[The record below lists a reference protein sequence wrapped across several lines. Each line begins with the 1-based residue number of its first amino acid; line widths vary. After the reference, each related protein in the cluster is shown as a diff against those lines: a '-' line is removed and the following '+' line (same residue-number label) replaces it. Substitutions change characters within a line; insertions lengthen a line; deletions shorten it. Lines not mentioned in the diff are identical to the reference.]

1 MPSLV
6 SAVPSEECESEL
18 QVPVIDLS
26 SLKKGNDEAEAT
38 LAKVNKACQEW
49 GCFLVVNHGIDKEI
63 VADMDSATR
72 ETFKVSKENKEKIQG
87 EFAYIPSMPALPFL
101 EILPVNGAP
110 DPRAIQKF
118 AEQMWPQG
126 NSKICKIIEKYSAG
140 IEELT
145 REITQV
151 IMKSFGVSK
160 YYEESQHWGLLR
172 MNYCDV
178 PPQARG
184 GLGPHTDHN
193 LITVMYQDNSGGL
206 ELKTKLGGKWVD
218 LKPLPDSFVVFTG
231 DSLKAWSNG
240 FIHSGIHRVVM
251 SNKSPRVSLP
261 YFFFFRDDAVVEA
274 PPEFVDDHHPRLYT
288 PFRYGD
294 YKAYCKQIKSARCE
308 HKEFFERES
317 DEAFLENF
325 LGTSTGR
332 GNL

>member
-1 MPSLV
+1 MASM
-6 SAVPSEECESEL
+6 VPALSEECE

-26 SLKKGNDEAEAT
+26 SLKKENDEAEAT
-38 LAKVNKACQEW
+38 LAKVKKACQEW
-49 GCFLVVNHGIDKEI
+49 GCFLVVNHGIDQETI
-63 VADMDSATR
+63 AEMDSATR

-87 EFAYIPSMPALPFL
+87 EFGYIPSMPALPFL

-110 DPRAIQKF
+110 EPRAIQKF

-126 NSKICKIIEKYSAG
+126 NPKICKIIEKYSVG
-140 IEELT
+140 VEELT
-145 REITQV
+145 NEIIQV
-151 IMKSFGVSK
+151 IFKSFGVSK
-160 YYEESQHWGLLR
+160 YYESQFWGLLR

-206 ELKTKLGGKWVD
+206 ELKSKGGKWVE
-218 LKPLPDSFVVFTG
+218 LKPLPNSFVVFTG
-231 DSLKAWSNG
+231 DCLKAWSNAA
-240 FIHSGIHRVVM
+240 IHSGVHRVVM

-274 PPEFVDDHHPRLYT
+274 PPEFVDDEHPRLYA

-294 YKAYCKQIKSARCE
+294 YKAYCKEIKASRCE
-308 HKEFFERES
+308 HKEFFEREN
-317 DEAFLENF
+317 DEAFLESF
-325 LGTSTGR
+325 LHIPTAATTVPTVC
-332 GNL
+332 NL